1 MTADAPRAAKPRRAR
16 ARPAGPRAGR
26 PVAVIDIGSNSGRV
40 VVMRLTTLGHL
51 DVLADERASLQ
62 LVSALDRRRR
72 LRGEAVERIVVA
84 MSDFLQIARS
94 TGARTIVA
102 VGTAALRE
110 AANGREIVARI
121 ERAAKIPL
129 RILSGDEEA
138 RYSFLGAAHGLPVE
152 NGAVLDL
159 GGGSLE
165 IIRFRRRRLVET
177 WTLPLGALRMS
188 REFFVADPPARRE
201 TGRLE
206 AHVAAQLR
214 GARACAAARRSSAPV
229 ARSGTSRTSTSAAAD
244 IRCGGFTDTS

>member
-138 RYSFLGAAHGLPVE
+138 RYSFLGAAHGL
-152 NGAVLDL
+152 AVLDL